1 MRFMTLPEP
10 QTFARAWVDAWN
22 AHDVE
27 AVLSHFA
34 QDVVFTSPVAA
45 QLFDDCD
52 GVLRGKSALR
62 AYWTRGLQ
70 LIPDL
75 RFEVVGV
82 YAGISTIVI
91 HYRNHKGGLV
101 CEVLR
106 FEGAWW
112 SRGTARTSMPART
125 TTWPARPG
133 RGSPRTYMVPP
144 GGWTVRRRS
153 FNEN

>member
-1 MRFMTLPEP
+1 MTIPEP
-10 QTFARAWVDAWN
+10 QSFARAWADAWN

-45 QLFDDCD
+45 QLFDDGD

-62 AYWTRGLQ
+62 AYWARGLQ

-106 FEGAWW
+106 FEEGLVVEGHGTYLDAGSDDNLAGAT
-112 SRGTARTSMPART
+112 G
-125 TTWPARPG
+125 
-133 RGSPRTYMVPP
+133 PR
-144 GGWTVRRRS
+144 
-153 FNEN
+153 